1 MQPAACSRNAIT
13 IFSPVYRR
21 STMKWFYDLSL
32 GKKIVFPLLAVS
44 LITGTITYLYFSS
57 MYQHSETDALVTKA
71 RAVILCA
78 ESAREGVVDQRNHGV
93 FRTDLKDVEQILRTV
108 PIFTAME
115 VAEKKSKE
123 LGFILKVPKE
133 SPRNPKN
140 EPDEFERRVMDKII
154 KGNLAETWEIDE
166 ATNEVRFFRPV
177 KLTQECLAC
186 HGDPGQSRT
195 LWKNDE
201 GKDPTGVVMEGWKA
215 GEVHGAFE
223 VKMSLVPVDQAVRQ
237 KSIVI
242 ACITTLGI
250 GLIVLI
256 AIFVSRIVG
265 GMVKRLAEQTNII
278 AKGDLSV
285 EMDDQSKDE
294 IGQLAVSFKTMVRNL
309 RETIGQVTEA
319 SAAVA
324 SACSEISSGT
334 EEMAAGAQEQTSQA
348 TEVAG
353 AMEQMTK
360 TIIENSRNA
369 SNTAE
374 TAKQAKLSAEL
385 GGRVVEETV
394 IGMKRIAE
402 VVRQSAATV
411 QELGKSSDQIGEI
424 ITVID
429 DIADQTNLLA
439 LNAAIEAA
447 RAGEQGR
454 GFAVVADEVRKLAER
469 TTKATKEI
477 ARMIKKIQTE
487 TQGAVGVMEE
497 GTKQVNM
504 GIALADKAGSSL
516 LEIVNVSQKV
526 TDMVTQIAQAS
537 EQQSQASEQISKN
550 VEGISNVT
558 NESAMGVQQIAQA
571 ADDLNRLTE
580 NLQLLIGR
588 FTLTG
593 EKNKAHAILKSN
605 VSVRSNGKLVLRG
618 EAAA

>member
-1 MQPAACSRNAIT
+1 
-13 IFSPVYRR
+13 
-21 STMKWFYDLSL
+21 MKWFLDLSL
-32 GKKIVFPLLAVS
+32 GKKIVYPLLVVS
-44 LITGTITYLYFSS
+44 LITGTITFLYFSS
-57 MYQHSETDALVTKA
+57 MYQQSETDALVTKA
-71 RAVILCA
+71 RAVVLSA
-78 ESAREGVVDQRNHGV
+78 EAAREGVADQRSHAV
-93 FRTDLKDVEQILRTV
+93 FKTDLKNVDQILRTV
-108 PIFTAME
+108 PIFSAIQ
-115 VAEKKSKE
+115 VAAKKSKE
-123 LGFILKVPKE
+123 LGFTLKVPKE
-133 SPRNPKN
+133 FPRNPKN
-140 EPDEFERRVMDKII
+140 EPDEFERRILDKIT
-154 KGNLAETWEIDE
+154 KGNLEETWEIDPV
-166 ATNEVRFFRPV
+166 TNEIRFFRPV
-177 KLTQECLAC
+177 KLTEECLAC
-186 HGDPGQSRT
+186 HGDPKQSYA
-195 LWKNDE
+195 LWRNRD
-201 GKDPTGVVMEGWKA
+201 GKDATGAVMEGWKA

-223 VKMSLVPVDQAVRQ
+223 VKMSLAPVDRAVRQ

-242 ACITTLGI
+242 ACITLFGI
-250 GLIVLI
+250 GLTVLI
-256 AIFVSRIVG
+256 AVFVSRIVG
-265 GMVKRLAEQTNII
+265 GRVKRLADQANMI
-278 AKGDLSV
+278 AKGDLSIEV
-285 EMDDQSKDE
+285 DHQSTDE

-324 SACSEISSGT
+324 SACSEISSST

-374 TAKQAKLSAEL
+374 TAKQAKLSAEQ
-385 GGRVVEETV
+385 GGQVVDETV
-394 IGMKRIAE
+394 VGMKRIAE
-402 VVRQSAATV
+402 VVQQSAATV

-424 ITVID
+424 ITVIN

-487 TQGAVGVMEE
+487 TKGAVAAMDE
-497 GTKQVNM
+497 GTKQVNT
-504 GIALADKAGSSL
+504 GIALADKAGTSL
-516 LEIVNVSQKV
+516 LEIVNISQKV
-526 TDMVTQIAQAS
+526 TDMVTQIATAS
-537 EQQSQASEQISKN
+537 EQQSEASEQISKN

-588 FTLTG
+588 FTLTA
-593 EKNKAHAILKSN
+593 EKSKSHGIQKSN
-605 VSVRSNGKLVLRG
+605 IGVRANGKLVLQG
-618 EAAA
+618 EMTD